1 MRSVQVIAMECAFIH
16 KNEEGERENF
26 SVSQIRNLKKKKKK
40 KKKAEKKKKV
50 KRGEKANCLKEKPQG
65 YLSG

>member
-26 SVSQIRNLKKKKKK
+26 SVSQIRNLKKKKKI
-40 KKKAEKKKKV
+40 E
-50 KRGEKANCLKEKPQG
+50 E
-65 YLSG
+65 SDI

>member
-26 SVSQIRNLKKKKKK
+26 SVSQIRNLKKKKKNRRVRYITK
-40 KKKAEKKKKV
+40 CDSERKD
-50 KRGEKANCLKEKPQG
+50 Q
-65 YLSG
+65 LS

>member
-26 SVSQIRNLKKKKKK
+26 SVSQIRNLKKKKNRRVRYITKCDSERK
-40 KKKAEKKKKV
+40 D
-50 KRGEKANCLKEKPQG
+50 Q
-65 YLSG
+65 LS